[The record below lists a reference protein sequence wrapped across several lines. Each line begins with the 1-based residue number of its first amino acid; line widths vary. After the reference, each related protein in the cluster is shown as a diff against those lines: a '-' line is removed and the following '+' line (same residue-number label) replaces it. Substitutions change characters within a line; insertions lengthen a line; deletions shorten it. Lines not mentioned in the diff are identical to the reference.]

1 MGKIVFITGATSGF
15 GRAAARRFV
24 EAGWKVIA
32 TGRRADRLDALRE
45 ELGDALHPAVFDIR
59 DEAAMRAALDARQ
72 TVGINQAMAALNE
85 ASGDFAA
92 RRMDRNIRRA
102 LTGQKISEL

>member
-1 MGKIVFITGATSGF
+1 
-15 GRAAARRFV
+15 
-24 EAGWKVIA
+24 
-32 TGRRADRLDALRE
+32 
-45 ELGDALHPAVFDIR
+45 
-59 DEAAMRAALDARQ
+59 MRAALAARQ

>member
-1 MGKIVFITGATSGF
+1 M
-15 GRAAARRFV
+15 RRTKA
-24 EAGWKVIA
+24 EAEQ
-32 TGRRADRLDALRE
+32 TRNDLLDAAERSAL
-45 ELGDALHPAVFDIR
+45 DAAI
-59 DEAAMRAALDARQ
+59 AAMRAALAARQ